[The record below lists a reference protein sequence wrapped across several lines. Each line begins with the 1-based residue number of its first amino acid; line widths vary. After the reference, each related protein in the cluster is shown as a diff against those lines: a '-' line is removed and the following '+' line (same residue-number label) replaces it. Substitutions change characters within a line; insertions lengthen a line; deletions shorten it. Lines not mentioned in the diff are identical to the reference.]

1 MVKKLLLEENY
12 DSQDS
17 YKKSI
22 WLASHRYRM
31 QKSIFIRIVLS
42 GTVLDAVAEG
52 IFTRTFFF
60 FFLTWNEVN
69 STLARAKTGHETHEI
84 KFFFSLDTYPQAKA
98 RKEKE
103 EIDLIYLKD
112 MNFIEKYSKYRSHF
126 LKSPFPRSVSKQ
138 KRPHPNGKECF
149 LCFTSCAKS
158 RHLRMEH
165 ANSRWYLSVILMDKK
180 RQDSGCCGYL
190 PLHNRPP

>member
-1 MVKKLLLEENY
+1 MTHKIATKRVSDWLHIDTECRNLFLSELSFLALFLMPWQKAY
-12 DSQDS
+12 SQE
-17 YKKSI
+17 
-22 WLASHRYRM
+22 L
-31 QKSIFIRIVLS
+31 
-42 GTVLDAVAEG
+42 
-52 IFTRTFFF
+52 F

-158 RHLRMEH
+158 RPLRMEH
-165 ANSRWYLSVILMDKK
+165 ENSR
-180 RQDSGCCGYL
+180 
-190 PLHNRPP
+190 